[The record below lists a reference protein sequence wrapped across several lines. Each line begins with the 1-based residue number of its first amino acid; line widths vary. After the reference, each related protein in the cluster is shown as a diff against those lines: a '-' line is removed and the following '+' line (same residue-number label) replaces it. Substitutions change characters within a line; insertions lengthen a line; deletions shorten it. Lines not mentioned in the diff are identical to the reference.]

1 VVFVLSDGKILH
13 PSGMRESDLVQNS
26 AWQTTEKHPSI
37 STFSN
42 SDKALPFFLRGKNF
56 GIIFAFI
63 FV

>member
-1 VVFVLSDGKILH
+1 
-13 PSGMRESDLVQNS
+13 MRESDLVQNS